1 MAKDNKNSAS
11 TKGAELNEE
20 QKAAQ
25 LAAEAK
31 AKAEAEAKAKE
42 EATENIAVFEYGDKQ
57 YKFSDRCPKKLQI
70 DGQVYTQDE
79 ILNDEDLIEFLVV
92 GNSPFVTLH
101 F

>member
-25 LAAEAK
+25 LA
-31 AKAEAEAKAKE
+31 AEAKAKE